1 VSKLEALID
10 RQIASDRT
18 KVVDWLSEL
27 IDLQSILLIRCNPL
41 DREWIAGQLLSA
53 LPKVRRWSFRIEAG
67 DLESFGFSPFKML
80 LEAIEPPLY
89 GGNHLLDNY
98 LSALATLGNSER
110 QVIYEQFSHLFLM
123 GNSYKLVILQTD
135 DTPLP
140 IEMARF
146 VREHRWAYPKT
157 EEVAELLDRY
167 GMAVN
172 DRNLRLAAGLARE
185 DLRRGIERAVLT
197 PDPDRSL
204 ETYRNERL
212 LLLGVKYQ
220 PTPVFREIVG
230 LDLLVEA
237 VSDLEFGFS
246 AAARTV
252 GLPFPKGWLLA
263 GIPGTGKTY
272 SASAIASILGYPML
286 LLEIDKIKVGG
297 IGAMSMVLEIA
308 RLCAPCIL
316 YMDEIEKL
324 FSLEDRPILA
334 LLLTWLQD
342 KDFPVFVIGTL
353 NRIEHLPVETTRA
366 GRFDR
371 VWEVPAPDEEARVKQ
386 FLFFLSHY
394 DPRFKNSNL
403 VFDIYDWQL
412 LADETARF
420 VGAEIQQVVINTIL
434 RIKKHNLE
442 GEVTFA
448 DLLTSARAFKSMFKR
463 NEKQILSIQSS
474 IEGVADPSN
483 SSNGSLLPP
492 RNIDPYAP
500 VDCN

>member
-1 VSKLEALID
+1 MSKLEQLKDRDRGDCQSGAL
-10 RQIASDRT
+10 
-18 KVVDWLSEL
+18 DWLAEL
-27 IDLQSILLIRCNPL
+27 VSLQSILLIRCNPL
-41 DREWIAGQLLSA
+41 DREWIVEQLKMV
-53 LPKVRRWSFRIEAG
+53 LPKCHRWSFRVESG
-67 DLESFGFSPFKML
+67 DIESFGFSPFKTL
-80 LEAIEPPLY
+80 LEAIEPPFY

-98 LSALATLGNSER
+98 LSALATVGLSER
-110 QVIYEQFSHLFLM
+110 QTIYEQFSNLFLL
-123 GNSYKLVILQTD
+123 GKSYRLIILQTD

-140 IEMARF
+140 IELSRF
-146 VREHRWAYPKT
+146 VREYRWAYPT
-157 EEVAELLDRY
+157 TAEIGELFDRY
-167 GMAVN
+167 GLEVN
-172 DRNLRLAAGLARE
+172 DRNVRLATGLARE
-185 DLRRGIERAVLT
+185 DLRRGIERAILT
-197 PDPDRSL
+197 PDPARSL

-220 PTPVFREIVG
+220 PTPVFKEIVG
-230 LDLLVEA
+230 LDFLVEA
-237 VSDLEFGFS
+237 VADLEFGFS
-246 AAARTV
+246 AAARQV

-297 IGAMSMVLEIA
+297 IEAMARVLEIA
-308 RLCAPCIL
+308 KMCAPCIF

-371 VWEVPAPDEEARVKQ
+371 VWEISAPDDNARVKQ

-394 DPRFKNSNL
+394 DPRFKDGNL
-403 VFDIYDWQL
+403 VFDLYEWQR

-420 VGAEIQQVVINTIL
+420 VGAEIQQVVINTVL
-434 RIKKHNLE
+434 RVKKQDLE
-442 GEVTFA
+442 GLVSFE
-448 DLLTSARAFKSMFKR
+448 DLLASAKAFRSMFKR

-474 IEGVADPSN
+474 IEGLADASN
-483 SSNGSLLPP
+483 SGNDSILTP
-492 RNIDPYAP
+492 RNIDVYAP
-500 VDCN
+500 V